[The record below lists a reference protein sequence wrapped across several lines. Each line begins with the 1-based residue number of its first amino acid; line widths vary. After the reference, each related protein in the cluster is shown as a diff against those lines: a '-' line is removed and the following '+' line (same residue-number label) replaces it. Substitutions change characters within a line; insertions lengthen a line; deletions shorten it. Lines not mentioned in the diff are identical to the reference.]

1 MAVEFGSFFDS
12 MYSAAVAQ
20 MSANAGALVPDGQ
33 DLAGV
38 LLLITLG
45 WTIAL
50 WMLSSDGVTALMDSF
65 GIIARYSIVA
75 VLLTS
80 WLATVGGFFQGNAN
94 DLAQRLTGTSSI
106 SDTVNIIMA
115 GAGRL
120 LASERMSE
128 ECSDTAASNNQILSQ
143 AEPQLSTCNKKP
155 GSAVQ
160 AASWADLLVNFPMV
174 LMTWLL
180 RLVALLMMGLLL
192 AAYLSIIFMAEIMF
206 GLGMTLGPVLVP
218 WLIWQRT
225 EWLFDGWLKFMI
237 NATLTK
243 VVAAFMVVTTTGLIM
258 TVKKFSESVPVSS
271 GEELLAVDETAALL
285 LCVVCAIGVFL
296 MWEVPRLAQS
306 LVAGGSFPSKGVG
319 SAIAAPANKAVG
331 GLNEAREHR
340 LKSQG
345 RDEKNKE
352 DKK

>member
-20 MSANAGALVPDGQ
+20 MSANAGALVSDGQ

-45 WTIAL
+45 WTIAI
-50 WMLSSDGVTALMDSF
+50 WMLSSDGVSALMDSF

-75 VLLTS
+75 VLLGS

-94 DLAQRLTGTSSI
+94 DLSQRLAGTSSI
-106 SDTVNIIMA
+106 SDTVNTIMV

-128 ECSDTAASNNQILSQ
+128 ECTDTTSSAD
-143 AEPQLSTCNKKP
+143 PQLSTCNKKP
-155 GSAVQ
+155 GASVQ
-160 AASWADLLVNFPMV
+160 SASWSDLLLNFPMV
-174 LMTWLL
+174 MMTWLL
-180 RLVALLMMGLLL
+180 RLVALLTMGLLL
-192 AAYLSIIFMAEIMF
+192 AAYLSVIFMAEIMF

-237 NATLTK
+237 TAMLTK
-243 VVAAFMVVTTTGLIM
+243 VVAAFMVVTTTGLVM
-258 TVKKFSESVPVSS
+258 TVKKFAEAVPVSS
-271 GEELLAVDETAALL
+271 GEDLLAVDEIAALL

-306 LVAGGSFPSKGVG
+306 LIAGGSFPTRGVG
-319 SAIAAPANKAVG
+319 STISAPASKATA
-331 GLNEAREHR
+331 GLNNMREERIKREA
-340 LKSQG
+340 
-345 RDEKNKE
+345 RDEKNAKKD
-352 DKK
+352 DK